1 MIGQSFDDF
10 VANSKIGYKL
20 VVAALIV
27 EELKKMKTL
36 STLIVIAVLT
46 IAVLAQR
53 AQNNSDE
60 KLRARNAPDLF
71 VFSASAFGPDKSG
84 DSHFTIEV
92 GNTGSKTIT
101 AIEWEYYR
109 AIEGQNKSTDKFRSD
124 KLRLLSNERQK
135 LTGKVNHYSDDF
147 VKSFNLDT
155 VRIMRV
161 EYEDGSSWQ
170 RQTDRDR

>member
-1 MIGQSFDDF
+1 
-10 VANSKIGYKL
+10 
-20 VVAALIV
+20 
-27 EELKKMKTL
+27 MKTL
-36 STLIVIAVLT
+36 STLIIIAALSIV
-46 IAVLAQR
+46 VLAQR

-71 VFSASAFGPDKSG
+71 VFSASSYGPDKSG

-109 AIEGQNKSTDKFRSD
+109 AIEGQSTKSKDKFRSD
-124 KLRLLSNERQK
+124 KIRLVSNERQK
-135 LTGKVNHYSDDF
+135 LTDKVHHYSDDF